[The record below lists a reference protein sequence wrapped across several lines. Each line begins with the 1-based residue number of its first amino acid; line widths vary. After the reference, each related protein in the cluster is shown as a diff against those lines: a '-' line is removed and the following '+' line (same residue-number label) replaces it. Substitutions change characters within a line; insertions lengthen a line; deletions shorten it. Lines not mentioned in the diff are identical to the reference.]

1 MMNMDC
7 LRLKDR
13 FFELM
18 GVLSIE
24 EIIMNRDLGPV
35 LERISRI
42 VLALNENTQPRRRAR

>member
-1 MMNMDC
+1 MTADY
-7 LRLKDR
+7 LRLKTQ

-35 LERISRI
+35 LERISRL
-42 VLALNENTQPRRRAR
+42 VLTLNEPNPRRSK